1 MAKQHSSARRAPTVS
16 VDELKAIV
24 GDIDDAKIVD
34 ILALHPSVSEL
45 EQAATWIAGSGDV
58 LAREG
63 RPLSGTVADIV
74 EILTPEEE
82 EPPPVR

>member
-1 MAKQHSSARRAPTVS
+1 MAKQHSSARPAPTVS

-34 ILALHPSVSEL
+34 ILALGPSVSEL
-45 EQAATWIAGSGDV
+45 EQAATWIAGSGNA

-63 RPLSGTVADIV
+63 HPLSGTVADIV